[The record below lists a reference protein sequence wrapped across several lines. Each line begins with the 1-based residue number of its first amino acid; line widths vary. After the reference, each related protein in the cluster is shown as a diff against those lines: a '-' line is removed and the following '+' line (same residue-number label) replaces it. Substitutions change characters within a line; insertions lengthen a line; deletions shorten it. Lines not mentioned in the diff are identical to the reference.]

1 MKSPERRIQLIEAA
15 TTLFAE
21 NGFSGTTTREIAR
34 AAGVTE
40 AMIFRHFENKE
51 SLYKIVIEEYVG
63 RSRRPEWHAEMRRC
77 MDANDDIELLK
88 KLIGYVIE
96 AYRSDPMMQ
105 RLIIFATLEGYHR
118 EADRACHL
126 PKPLLKEVVAYI
138 SRRQQEGVFVAMD
151 PLGMFQTI
159 FGMARS
165 FAVGRY
171 VYKLKEISMT
181 DDQATEMF
189 LAFTMRSVLQKSWPA
204 ETAQPPLKKS

>member
-1 MKSPERRIQLIEAA
+1 MKSQERRAQLIEAA
-15 TTLFAE
+15 TILFAE
-21 NGFSGTTTREIAR
+21 NGYSGTTTKEIAR

-40 AMIFRHFENKE
+40 ALIFRHFESKE
-51 SLYKIVIEEYVG
+51 SLYKGVIEEYVS
-63 RSRRPEWHAEMRRC
+63 RSRRPEWHAEIRRC
-77 MDANDDIELLK
+77 MDATDDVELLR

-105 RLIIFATLEGYHR
+105 RLIIFATLEGYHK

-126 PKPLLKEVVAYI
+126 PKPLLKEVVAYF

-171 VYKLKEISMT
+171 VYKLKEISVS
-181 DDQATEMF
+181 DDQAVEMF
-189 LAFTMRSVLQKSWPA
+189 LAFTMRAVFLPV
-204 ETAQPPLKKS
+204 

>member
-51 SLYKIVIEEYVG
+51 SLYRIVIEEYVG

-77 MDANDDIELLK
+77 MNASDDIELLR

-138 SRRQQEGVFVAMD
+138 ARRQQEGVFVAMD

-189 LAFTMRSVLQKSWPA
+189 LAFTMRAVLQKA
-204 ETAQPPLKKS
+204 